1 MDHGEALQVLYRHV
15 DLTPPAPGVLTAP
28 VPVHW
33 SSAAVNGILNTS
45 GEHEHPGE
53 RLKVLEAIDVLMG
66 LGTRSMP
73 EALREAQIRAGAAS
87 AEDEWR
93 EAETF
98 FASLFERIQGEASR
112 QDEEHPEGFPLNRG
126 GVRTLITALE
136 DEVREAREAWDREK
150 KSAAGAYYTRWLL
163 TETEVLQVAGLA
175 FRFLRAMAE
184 GRETGR
190 AGAEMREEIAQL
202 KSVDGNAAD

>member
-15 DLTPPAPGVLTAP
+15 DPTPPAPGVLTGP

-53 RLKVLEAIDVLMG
+53 RLRVLEAIDVLMG
-66 LGTRSMP
+66 LGNRPMS
-73 EALREAQIRAGAAS
+73 EALREAQVRAGAAS

-98 FASLFERIQGEASR
+98 FTALFEQIQGEASR
-112 QDEEHPEGFPLNRG
+112 QDEQHPEGFPLDRN
-126 GVRTLITALE
+126 GVRALITALE
-136 DEVREAREAWDREK
+136 DEVREARDAWDAEK
-150 KSAAGAYYTRWLL
+150 KPAAGVDYSRWLL
-163 TETEVLQVAGLA
+163 TEIEVLQVAGLA

-184 GRETGR
+184 ARDGAR

-202 KSVDGNAAD
+202 ESVDRNAD